1 MQLIIILLNAVA
13 LLTILTGVSIMFG
26 AAKQSRTNAVC
37 FFFATLGAAV
47 WSAAIASFLKL
58 PESSANLAPFIVSG
72 IIAGITLTDIS
83 LLGYL
88 GWASEKNGK
97 LATVIFMVFGA
108 VIIALLVHNPALFY
122 SGVTFGN
129 DFNTIHTTGG
139 WYFVVLII
147 YFTAISLVY
156 SSFLT
161 NTIKRIK
168 NRGAKNGL
176 RIFQIGLSVGGILAL
191 IFDLIFLSKLPNL
204 AWIGPMAVSIS
215 IITFYY
221 SVVKYHIMPLSGRWM
236 QILSYIIIIAAGI
249 AFYVVVFYIVFT
261 ALFRIPN
268 PTTEILVLNFIM
280 TAIVICLMPALS
292 EILSILRAF
301 LPTKQLDVGYI
312 TRRLNVLT
320 KENLNLRELAGFLS
334 QQLKFEYVG
343 LLVDK
348 KLYGSKPLKI
358 SEEDLKS
365 IEKLKPPKS
374 SIWQELGERRESDE
388 QIARIAALEDEKG
401 KMIGQVLIGRPTN
414 GRLTDRRNLI
424 EIEMVLKLVA
434 VILDG
439 ETA

>member
-13 LLTILTGVSIMFG
+13 LLTILTGASIMFG
-26 AAKQSRTNAVC
+26 AAKQSRTNAVW

-97 LATVIFMVFGA
+97 LATIFFIVFGA

>member
-13 LLTILTGVSIMFG
+13 LLTILTGASIMFG
-26 AAKQSRTNAVC
+26 AAKQSRTNAVW